1 MPRRESADNFASL
14 MEVNAN
20 IPEDQEVVSLT
31 RKCGI
36 NEGLL
41 VRNGLLPFF
50 KGEIFLEGKSHH
62 VSEIL
67 I

>member
-1 MPRRESADNFASL
+1 

-41 VRNGLLPFF
+41 VRNKTASVFQRGAF
-50 KGEIFLEGKSHH
+50 S
-62 VSEIL
+62 
-67 I
+67 

>member
-1 MPRRESADNFASL
+1 

-36 NEGLL
+36 NEGLF

-50 KGEIFLEGKSHH
+50 KGELFLEGKGHH
-62 VSEIL
+62 ISEIL